1 MDTPITIRGEK
12 AVEKTGSQPEAA
24 KSRPASSVKTGG
36 RDMSDV
42 LPSGELL
49 NILTDHLLRL
59 EQAGFRVE
67 YAALPGSKPGVAF
80 IVYGV
85 VRMDGKLVQAE
96 AKC

>member
-1 MDTPITIRGEK
+1 MDQAITIRGEK

-24 KSRPASSVKTGG
+24 KSHPASSVKTGG

-67 YAALPGSKPGVAF
+67 YAALPGSKPGIAF

-85 VRMDGKLVQAE
+85 KKVEGRLIPAE
-96 AKC
+96 